1 MALPLLMNV
10 FIGLQVVVNNKND
23 TKKSRRND
31 NLMSVT
37 EMDLQKISGE
47 ARIQPSSLDFLRKLR
62 QNNDRDW
69 FNSNKHLYLE
79 ELKKMEDF
87 ASALL
92 RELNTHDLIETGSG
106 KESLQRIYRDTRF
119 SNDKTP
125 YKTNWGG
132 GFKRATQVR
141 RGGYYY
147 HIEPGNSLIAGG
159 FWGPEAQ
166 DLKRI
171 REEIAFDPA
180 PIRKI
185 LSAPDFVKTF
195 GKLEGEQLKTT
206 PKGFDA
212 THEAIDLLRFKQ
224 YLLVR
229 RFTDEE
235 VLHENFFFEAS
246 QTFRNM
252 RPFFDY
258 MSEALTM
265 DANGL

>member
-1 MALPLLMNV
+1 
-10 FIGLQVVVNNKND
+10 
-23 TKKSRRND
+23 
-31 NLMSVT
+31 MSVT
-37 EMDLQKISGE
+37 EMELQKITGE
-47 ARIQPSSLDFLRKLR
+47 TRIQPSSLDFLNQLKK
-62 QNNDRDW
+62 NNDRDW
-69 FNSNKHLYLE
+69 FNSNKHIYLE

-87 ASALL
+87 AGALL
-92 RELNTHDLIETGSG
+92 RELNTHDLIETASG

-132 GFKRATQVR
+132 GFRRATSAR

-159 FWGPEAQ
+159 FWGPDAN
-166 DLKRI
+166 DLKRV

-180 PIRKI
+180 PMREI
-185 LSAPDFVKTF
+185 LAAPDFVKTF

-206 PKGFDA
+206 PKGFDPA
-212 THEAIDLLRFKQ
+212 HEAIDLLRFKQ

-229 RFTDEE
+229 RFTDQE
-235 VLHENFFFEAS
+235 VLQENFLQEANL
-246 QTFRNM
+246 TFRHM

-258 MSEALTM
+258 MSEILTI